1 MKVWLMTII
10 LALGCVVQIS
20 AQSVIGVAFYDV
32 EAMYDTIPSSSYDD
46 RDYTPQGRRAWGE
59 ERYRRKVEHTA
70 AVIDSMGMDVVALY
84 GVENE
89 QVVRDIAMACKSDY
103 AYLHREQNGS
113 SGLDFALLYFADRFI
128 PEEVTSWRGLLCV
141 EGSARGRA
149 LAVVAAY
156 RSTAIGALVR
166 ERQLLERGDVVLVGR
181 MTNVERYGVKDYSK
195 EGERQ
200 GEGNVVG
207 GDRWIMRDRVASS
220 AADVVRSG
228 VYIKPWLLDEAG
240 RPRPT
245 FDSKK
250 YYGGYS
256 SALPV
261 FIYLGKMFVY

>member
-1 MKVWLMTII
+1 MCRWLMTII

-32 EAMYDTIPSSSYDD
+32 DAMYDTIPSSSYDD

-156 RSTAIGALVR
+156 RSTAIGVLVR

-181 MTNVERYGVKDYSK
+181 MTNVECYGVKDYSK
-195 EGERQ
+195 
-200 GEGNVVG
+200 
-207 GDRWIMRDRVASS
+207 RDRVASS

-256 SALPV
+256 PALPV

>member
-1 MKVWLMTII
+1 
-10 LALGCVVQIS
+10 
-20 AQSVIGVAFYDV
+20 
-32 EAMYDTIPSSSYDD
+32 
-46 RDYTPQGRRAWGE
+46 
-59 ERYRRKVEHTA
+59 
-70 AVIDSMGMDVVALY
+70 
-84 GVENE
+84 
-89 QVVRDIAMACKSDY
+89 
-103 AYLHREQNGS
+103 
-113 SGLDFALLYFADRFI
+113 
-128 PEEVTSWRGLLCV
+128 
-141 EGSARGRA
+141 
-149 LAVVAAY
+149 VVAAY
-156 RSTAIGALVR
+156 RSTAIGVLVR

-195 EGERQ
+195 EGERR